1 MLAKSH
7 PSMVSTA
14 KSTTARKVS
23 AGLPAENRAW
33 AVSEKL
39 AVSSELRSSEM
50 AGCSPVVIGPR
61 SQGVSRIELYRASAQ
76 RQPLHL
82 NVAGTA
88 GATLNPR
95 DDAEQPICVAFVVV
109 GRRTRAAPQRPF
121 RRSSP

>member
-14 KSTTARKVS
+14 RSTTARKVS

-61 SQGVSRIELYRASAQ
+61 SQGVSR
-76 RQPLHL
+76 
-82 NVAGTA
+82 
-88 GATLNPR
+88 
-95 DDAEQPICVAFVVV
+95 
-109 GRRTRAAPQRPF
+109 
-121 RRSSP
+121 